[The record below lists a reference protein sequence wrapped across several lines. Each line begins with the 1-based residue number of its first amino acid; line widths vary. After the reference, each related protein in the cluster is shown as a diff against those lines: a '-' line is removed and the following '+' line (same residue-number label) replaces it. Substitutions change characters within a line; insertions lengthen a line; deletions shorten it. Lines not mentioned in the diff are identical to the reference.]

1 MVRCQEV
8 PLEEAF
14 IGSMG
19 FPRARGEDLV
29 ENRFVLSHPWLSK
42 SHPDPKGAKLQVLVQ
57 QLNVLHA
64 SNDDAVFIDYMGL
77 PQNDKMHPDYDMWE
91 KENKVPKPG
100 EHPAV
105 RTKEEEAL
113 FKKALGSMEL
123 IYSMG
128 NTPVIV
134 LAMDDEVVAGTK
146 YFSRGWCFFEFSLA
160 FSFDN
165 ITNAYICPSVWRM
178 YERAAELEVDAVEG
192 FRKGFEKT
200 HFTNKGDEETV
211 FNLFKQT
218 VNKKV
223 RVAALGADE
232 QA

>member
-1 MVRCQEV
+1 MVASQG
-8 PLEEAF
+8 EEHAQK
-14 IGSMG
+14 
-19 FPRARGEDLV
+19 PQ
-29 ENRFVLSHPWLSK
+29 
-42 SHPDPKGAKLQVLVQ
+42 GASPAPTALQ
-57 QLNVLHA
+57 
-64 SNDDAVFIDYMGL
+64 AVADMGL
-77 PQNDKMHPDYDMWE
+77 PQNDKMHPDYDQWE
-91 KENKVPKPG
+91 KEDKVPKPG

-134 LAMDDEVVAGTK
+134 LAMDDEVVAGTE

-165 ITNAYICPSVWRM
+165 ITNADIHSPLWKM
-178 YERAAELEVDAVEG
+178 YERAVELEVDTVEG
-192 FRKGFEKT
+192 FKKGFKET

-218 VNKKV
+218 LNKKV
-223 RVAALGADE
+223 RVAALGASE
-232 QA
+232 EA

>member
-1 MVRCQEV
+1 
-8 PLEEAF
+8 
-14 IGSMG
+14 MG
-19 FPRARGEDLV
+19 FPRTRGEVLV

-42 SHPDPKGAKLQVLVQ
+42 SHPDPKGTKLQVLVQ
-57 QLNVLHA
+57 QLKILHA
-64 SNDDAVFIDYMGL
+64 SDDDAVFIAWWRIWGFL
-77 PQNDKMHPDYDMWE
+77 ENDKMHPDYDLWE

-134 LAMDDEVVAGTK
+134 LAMDDEVVAGTE

-165 ITNAYICPSVWRM
+165 ITNAYICPSVRRM
-178 YERAAELEVDAVEG
+178 YERAAELEFDTVEG
-192 FRKGFEKT
+192 FRKVFKTT